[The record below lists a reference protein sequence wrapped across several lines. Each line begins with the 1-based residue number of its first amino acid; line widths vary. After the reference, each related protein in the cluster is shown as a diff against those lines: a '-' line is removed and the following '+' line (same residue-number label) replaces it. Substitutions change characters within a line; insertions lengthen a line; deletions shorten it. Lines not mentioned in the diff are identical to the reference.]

1 VGEGIGVATTAG
13 ITVGI
18 TDGTGVAA
26 GVGSFFGDWVGGWTV
41 VDGRATA
48 GEEETGCPASVPSGV
63 TSSPPHAAVNKR
75 MNSAAAG
82 SNLAGKVRTRIPTLP

>member
-1 VGEGIGVATTAG
+1 MGEGSGVATTAG

-18 TDGTGVAA
+18 TEGTGVAA
-26 GVGSFFGDWVGGWTV
+26 GVGLVFGGWAGGWTV
-41 VDGRATA
+41 VDGRATTV
-48 GEEETGCPASVPSGV
+48 EEETGCPASVPAGV
-63 TSSPPHAAVNKR
+63 ASSPPQAAVNKM

>member
-1 VGEGIGVATTAG
+1 MGEGIGVATTAG

-18 TDGTGVAA
+18 TDGTGV
-26 GVGSFFGDWVGGWTV
+26 GSFFGDWVRGWTV
-41 VDGRATA
+41 VDRRATA

-75 MNSAAAG
+75 MNTAAAG
-82 SNLAGKVRTRIPTLP
+82 SNLTGKVRTHIPSLP

>member
-1 VGEGIGVATTAG
+1 MGEGIGVATTAG

-82 SNLAGKVRTRIPTLP
+82 SNLAGKVRTRIPTLL

>member
-1 VGEGIGVATTAG
+1 MGEGIGVATTAG

-41 VDGRATA
+41 VDGGATA
-48 GEEETGCPASVPSGV
+48 GEEETGCPASVLTGV
-63 TSSPPHAAVNKR
+63 ASSPPHAPVNNK
-75 MNSAAAG
+75 MNSAATG
-82 SNLAGKVRTRIPTLP
+82 SNLGGKVRTRIPTLP